1 MVFVPPEPSWNALLL
16 VLNCGGGDAARRL
29 AGNRDSLGA
38 IRDFIKFAP
47 DWKALEVT
55 LGTPQRRQFKGCR
68 PEYYMIHVEFPG
80 VTPAIV
86 VEYARFLRLF
96 KGAPHG
102 SLSPPPNWPK
112 LLHDY
117 PATPRGPPTSEVL
130 KKIWE
135 FHSKQDSYAED
146 CLLLTGREIPY
157 YEYDDSPE
165 FDFSEVSHKND
176 GLVAYRRTYV
186 RYEAAYG
193 TPPSNV
199 WPDAS
204 ALVALADECQ
214 NHLDDCEAEQD
225 TDLPCSREVGVNVC
239 YFLEDLAEC
248 IRMGDSDGDY

>member
-29 AGNRDSLGA
+29 ADNRDSLSA

-47 DWKALEVT
+47 DWKALEVA
-55 LGTPQRRQFKGCR
+55 LGTPIKSPWGQG
-68 PEYYMIHVEFPG
+68 IGSAFPNI
-80 VTPAIV
+80 TPAIV

-96 KGAPHG
+96 EGMPHK
-102 SLSPPPNWPK
+102 SIAPPPNWPT
-112 LLHDY
+112 LLHDN

-165 FDFSEVSHKND
+165 FDFSEVSSKNG

-199 WPDAS
+199 WPDSS
-204 ALVALADECQ
+204 ALMALADECQ

-225 TDLPCSREVGVNVC
+225 ADLPCSREVGVNVC

>member
-29 AGNRDSLGA
+29 ADNRDSLSA

-47 DWKALEVT
+47 DWKALEVS
-55 LGTPQRRQFKGCR
+55 LGTPQRR
-68 PEYYMIHVEFPG
+68 EYKFCKPVYMTEFPG
-80 VTPAIV
+80 ITAAIV

-96 KGAPHG
+96 EGMPHK
-102 SLSPPPNWPK
+102 SIAPPPNWPT
-112 LLHDY
+112 LLHDN

-157 YEYDDSPE
+157 YEYDDSPAL
-165 FDFSEVSHKND
+165 DIMSVSSNNG

-199 WPDAS
+199 WPDSS
-204 ALVALADECQ
+204 ALMALADECQ

-225 TDLPCSREVGVNVC
+225 ADLPCSREVGVNVC

-248 IRMGDSDGDY
+248 IRMGDSGGDY